1 MRRRAGR
8 QAGRARWQAVL
19 PQVGISSRR
28 SAGVRWA
35 GPERPRLPACGSSAQ
50 PSPRACTRQESWA
63 PGEPPSGVHQL
74 VQDVGER
81 DHAAGHQPLAAHVHP
96 AGGRAWVV
104 QGSAAAER
112 RERRQRAESGSAQGA
127 AAVLAATRSG
137 PGARAPGACPAAFPS
152 AHPPHNITHLCR
164 RLATILSSTS
174 CSEAAGLRAGQGTRA
189 GRGRRVRRRTLQV
202 APQRPQAETAACSC
216 WPATRP
222 LQPLCQPPHPP
233 RLLRPQPPPL
243 PQGPP
248 VPRACR

>member
-1 MRRRAGR
+1 MPDGR
-8 QAGRARWQAVL
+8 QAGWARGQAAAGWHQQQAQRWRAL
-19 PQVGISSRR
+19 G
-28 SAGVRWA
+28 WA
-35 GPERPRLPACGSSAQ
+35 GPERPRPLACGSSAQ
-50 PSPRACTRQESWA
+50 PSPRACTGLESWA

-96 AGGRAWVV
+96 AGGGTRAVR
-104 QGSAAAER
+104 GLAAAAGR
-112 RERRQRAESGSAQGA
+112 ARQRAESGGGA
-127 AAVLAATRSG
+127 GGGTQRAGGAG
-137 PGARAPGACPAAFPS
+137 PRRMPCCSPS
-152 AHPPHNITHLCR
+152 AHPPHSITHLCR

-202 APQRPQAETAACSC
+202 TPQRPQAETAVRSC

-222 LQPLCQPPHPP
+222 LWPLRQPLHLP
-233 RLLRPQPPPL
+233 RLLRLQPPPL